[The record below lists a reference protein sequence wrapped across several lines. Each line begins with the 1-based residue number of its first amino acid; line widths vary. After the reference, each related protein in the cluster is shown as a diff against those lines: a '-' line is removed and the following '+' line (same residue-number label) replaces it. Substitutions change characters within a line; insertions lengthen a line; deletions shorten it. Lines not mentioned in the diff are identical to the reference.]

1 MLERAALHILGV
13 WMEIAIIGA
22 GLIGRKRALA
32 AKSLGHAVSAICDSD
47 FAKAKALAS
56 EFGAAATANA
66 DDALSAKGV
75 DAAIIC
81 TTHNSLSS
89 LSCAAL
95 AKGLHVLVEKPA
107 GRNSNEIKK
116 IILAQKKSGK
126 IVRVGFNHRFHP
138 AIQKAK
144 GLCSTGGLGPIMYV
158 RGRYGHGGRL
168 GYEKEWRASKEI
180 SGGGELLDQGSHL
193 IDLSR
198 LFLGGLSL
206 HSSLCKAYFWKMPV
220 EDNAFLLLQSKRGQ
234 AASLHASWSEWKN
247 LFSFE
252 ISCERALLRI
262 EGLGGSYGKEK
273 LTIYRMKPTMGIPDE
288 EKLEFDSPDKSFELE
303 LLEFAKA
310 AEGKENAKIGATLD
324 DALASMS
331 IVEAAYEANAK

>member
-1 MLERAALHILGV
+1 MKF
-13 WMEIAIIGA
+13 AIIGA
-22 GLIGRKRALA
+22 GLIGKKRALA
-32 AKSLGHAVSAICDSD
+32 AKSLGHSIPAICDAD
-47 FAKAKALAS
+47 LAKAKALAG

-75 DAAIIC
+75 DAAIIA
-81 TTHNSLSS
+81 TTHDSLSR
-89 LSCAAL
+89 LSCSAL

-126 IVRVGFNHRFHP
+126 IVRAGFNHRFHP
-138 AIQKAK
+138 AILKAREICQSGK
-144 GLCSTGGLGPIMYV
+144 FGAIMYV

-206 HSSLCKAYFWKMPV
+206 SASLCKAYFWKMPV
-220 EDNAFLLLQSKRGQ
+220 EDNAFLLLQSGGGQ
-234 AASLHASWSEWKN
+234 AAFLHASWTEWKN

-273 LTIYRMKPTMGIPDE
+273 LAIYRMKPTMGIPDE
-288 EKLEFDSPDKSFELE
+288 EILEFEGPDKSFELE
-303 LLEFAKA
+303 LLEFA
-310 AEGKENAKIGATLD
+310 NAIGGNEDAGVGATLK
-324 DALASMS
+324 DALASME
-331 IVEAAYEANAK
+331 IVEAAYKADAKGK